1 MFDAILAENGLDG
14 WVQIIILVL
23 VFGGSALAAIGKKLI
38 SVFSPKEDPSPVK
51 TAKPVS
57 QPMKRAKPA
66 SPPAGV
72 PPVLRPSVAQQSAP
86 PPVVLTP
93 VARPARP
100 DPQRSRRVPTR
111 SVPPPR
117 LVPSG
122 QPPKATTKS
131 RAPGALSRLEP
142 TVDDDLDRLGSR
154 IAQRALKVGA
164 KVSDHLGHLKP
175 QVAEAWES
183 SPGSS
188 SESLGGSMSRLSRAE
203 IRRAIVLR
211 EILGPPIALRSPD
224 DGF

>member
-14 WVQIIILVL
+14 WVQIIVLVL
-23 VFGGSALAAIGKKLI
+23 VFGGSAAAAIGKKLI
-38 SVFSPKEDPSPVK
+38 EVFSPKEDPSPVK
-51 TAKPVS
+51 TAKPGS
-57 QPMKRAKPA
+57 QPMGRAKPA
-66 SPPAGV
+66 SPSAGG

-100 DPQRSRRVPTR
+100 DPQCSRRVPTR
-111 SVPPPR
+111 SVQ
-117 LVPSG
+117 PSRSAPSS
-122 QPPKATTKS
+122 QPVEALAKR
-131 RAPGALSRLEP
+131 RAPGTLRRLEP

-154 IAQRALKVGA
+154 IAQRALKVDA
-164 KVSDHLGHLKP
+164 KVDKHIGHLKP
-175 QVAEAWES
+175 QVAEARES
-183 SPGSS
+183 RP

-203 IRRAIVLR
+203 MRRAIVLR